1 MSYNLLSIPLLTG
14 CAHLTFCTFG
24 VTRNQAVV
32 VYVEQKK
39 CTLHHILSHCSFSLN
54 DKRFTWRHDS
64 VLALIFYT
72 LMEHIEAHNKSQKT
86 FDKPDLIQFVKAGFN
101 KTHSQSLKT
110 SNKNNLLSKG
120 NDWRILADLPSLNFV
135 FPPEIYSF
143 SERPDILI
151 WSPKLKIVIL
161 LELTCPAEEG
171 IQAAQLRK
179 QSRYMPLMQ
188 NISQSTHWKPLLLTF
203 KVGIR
208 GFL

>member
-1 MSYNLLSIPLLTG
+1 MVISNPQEISQQYLLSHTLSLKRQSVWLEWAEQTYPFDFSWQNLIWGRLSVDVLKFVINSSVNWVRTPDLL
-14 CAHLTFCTFG
+14 HLWGYKKSSCCCLCG
-24 VTRNQAVV
+24 A
-32 VYVEQKK
+32 EK

-120 NDWRILADLPSLNFV
+120 NDWKFL
-135 FPPEIYSF
+135 
-143 SERPDILI
+143 LI
-151 WSPKLKIVIL
+151 
-161 LELTCPAEEG
+161 CP
-171 IQAAQLRK
+171 
-179 QSRYMPLMQ
+179 
-188 NISQSTHWKPLLLTF
+188 T
-203 KVGIR
+203 
-208 GFL
+208 